1 LWCTA
6 SSSILLNGELGRR
19 VLHCRGVRHI
29 DPLSLMLFV
38 FAMEPLHLLFK
49 SAQNVGL
56 LGSLPS
62 DCDTVRVALYAD
74 AVVVLIYP
82 TKEDFLA
89 TNCILQI
96 FAEASGLN
104 TNLAKTQFDH
114 YVRNSNRR
122 HGLETRCKAIVSNL
136 KK

>member
-1 LWCTA
+1 MVSWPYLFSILSHLGFGQAWRNWISVLWCTA

-19 VLHCRGVRHI
+19 ALHCRGVRHG
-29 DPLSLMLFV
+29 DPLSLMLFL

-49 SAQNVGL
+49 SAQNAGL

-74 AVVVLIYP
+74 VVVVLICP

-89 TNCILQI
+89 TNCIL
-96 FAEASGLN
+96 
-104 TNLAKTQFDH
+104 
-114 YVRNSNRR
+114 
-122 HGLETRCKAIVSNL
+122 
-136 KK
+136 